1 LSWTKTQK
9 IFAGVGALI
18 AASPSMAGTIVI
30 RASGPS
36 AKAFPVGKTLAEG
49 QRVALKT
56 GDTLVLLDPKGTRTL
71 TGAGNFE
78 VGTAANGAQAPSAFK
93 ALIANAGTR
102 QVRTGAVRG
111 ANAGP
116 VRVASLW
123 YVDTSKGGTVCLKDP
138 LQANLWRADMSQPV
152 TVTLSG
158 AGHVVT
164 GGIECITFAGAGASP
179 RGDAQAASSS
189 SATAAQRRGTGLD
202 SRSDSADGPPP
213 RAAITPA
220 ATLPP
225 HRCAGPHRTQS
236 HFGRQKRQKARRS
249 EPFTEA

>member
-1 LSWTKTQK
+1 MSWTKTQK
-9 IFAGVGALI
+9 VFAGMGALV
-18 AASPSMAGTIVI
+18 AASSSMAGTIVI

-36 AKAFPVGKTLAEG
+36 AKAFPVGKALAEG

-78 VGTAANGAQAPSAFK
+78 VGTATKGAEAPSAFT

-111 ANAGP
+111 ANASP

-123 YVDTSKGGTVCLKDP
+123 YIDISKGGTVCLKDP
-138 LQANLWRADMSQPV
+138 SKANLWRADMSQPV

-158 AGHVVT
+158 AGIVVQLAYGVGQAVKPWPIADMPLEMNT
-164 GGIECITFAGAGASP
+164 QYRISAAGMASP
-179 RGDAQAASSS
+179 TVIR
-189 SATAAQRRGTGLD
+189 
-202 SRSDSADGPPP
+202 
-213 RAAITPA
+213 
-220 ATLPP
+220 
-225 HRCAGPHRTQS
+225 
-236 HFGRQKRQKARRS
+236 FV
-249 EPFTEA
+249 PFTEMSPAPDDIAKGLIERGCSAQLEVLVEAGKSPETSG

>member
-9 IFAGVGALI
+9 VFAGVGALI
-18 AASPSMAGTIVI
+18 AASSSMAGTIVI

-152 TVTLSG
+152 TVTLSS
-158 AGHVVT
+158 AGVT
-164 GGIECITFAGAGASP
+164 VQLTFGVGQAVKPWPIADMPLKMNTEYRISAAGMASP
-179 RGDAQAASSS
+179 TVIR
-189 SATAAQRRGTGLD
+189 
-202 SRSDSADGPPP
+202 
-213 RAAITPA
+213 
-220 ATLPP
+220 
-225 HRCAGPHRTQS
+225 
-236 HFGRQKRQKARRS
+236 FV
-249 EPFTEA
+249 PFTQTSAAPDDVAKALIEQGCSAQLEALVEAGKSPETSG